1 MSPKKVKWRKTMDE
15 ARIVEESGAK
25 GYGTQESKLKLSK
38 VQSAG
43 MAAAMAA
50 LVISLCLPANV
61 YLTKTGIKTV
71 GILVAFLIMLVTEA
85 LPVVVTSLIFCG
97 LMPVT
102 GVTPDLGTAL
112 TGYSE
117 PIVFFT
123 LASFG
128 IAAAMT
134 TIPLSKRI
142 LRFMLKVFGK
152 DIKSV
157 LFIVMAACALF
168 SSIVSNVPT
177 CAIFMAI
184 SLEFI
189 KVYEREEDRRHT
201 GKAFMIAIP
210 VSSMI
215 GGMMTP
221 AGSSINLIAVSQLEK
236 YNGTTVSFVQWMCAG
251 IPLAVVVVPLAWFL
265 MVKVY
270 RPAPVSRENIG
281 RFIDSMDIPE
291 RMEKKEK
298 KVLVIVCAMLL
309 LWISSSWISM
319 INVMI
324 VATLGCCMMFL
335 PGIEVL
341 DVETFLRENS
351 WDAFFLVGT
360 VLSISAAMIT
370 NGVSDV
376 IAGLVPALEISLPVL
391 IALTAAIIFVSLLV
405 IPVASSLV
413 PILAP
418 TLIAVAANA
427 GVSPELIMMTAAV
440 CACNCYL
447 LPLDTVAL
455 ITYGKGYYAM
465 TDMAKSTL
473 FLQIAVTVLAAVW
486 LPVVGRVF
494 M

>member
-1 MSPKKVKWRKTMDE
+1 MSAKQSSGKMGITKGKLMGI
-15 ARIVEESGAK
+15 IVACAAII
-25 GYGTQESKLKLSK
+25 GT
-38 VQSAG
+38 
-43 MAAAMAA
+43 
-50 LVISLCLPANV
+50 LCLPDNA
-61 YLTKTGIKTV
+61 YLTATGIRTV
-71 GILVAFLIMLVTEA
+71 GVLIAFLVMLVTEA

-97 LMPVT
+97 LMPVL
-102 GVTPDLGTAL
+102 GVTANLGEAL

-142 LRFMLKVFGK
+142 LRMMLKAFGK

-157 LFIVMAACALF
+157 LLAVMIACAVF

-184 SLEFI
+184 SLEFL
-189 KVYEREEDRRHT
+189 KLYDSEEDRRRT
-201 GKAFMIAIP
+201 GRAFMIAIP
-210 VSSMI
+210 VASMI

-221 AGSSINLIAVSQLEK
+221 AGSSINLIAISQLEK
-236 YNGTTVSFVQWMCAG
+236 YNGTTVPFVQWMCAG
-251 IPLAVVVVPLAWFL
+251 IPMAIVLIPIAWLL
-265 MVKVY
+265 MVKIY
-270 RPAPVSRENIG
+270 KPAQVSRQSIDK
-281 RFIDSMDIPE
+281 FADSMDIPE
-291 RMEKKEK
+291 KIGEKEI
-298 KVLVIVCAMLL
+298 KVMVIVCAMLV

-324 VATLGCCMMFL
+324 VATLGCCIMFV
-335 PGIEVL
+335 PGVEVL
-341 DVETFLRENS
+341 EVDTFLHENS

-360 VLSISAAMIT
+360 VLSISTAMIN

-376 IAGLVPALEISLPVL
+376 IAGLIPALNVSTMAL
-391 IALTAAIIFVSLLV
+391 IAFTAVLIFVSLIM
-405 IPVASSLV
+405 IPVATSLI

-418 TLIAVAANA
+418 ALIAVAVSA
-427 GVSPELIMMTAAV
+427 GVAPALIMMTAAI

-465 TDMAKSTL
+465 TDMAKSTI
-473 FLQIAVTVLAAVW
+473 FLQLAVIVLAMLW
-486 LPVVGRVF
+486 LPVVGSLFGVV
-494 M
+494 

>member
-1 MSPKKVKWRKTMDE
+1 MSEK
-15 ARIVEESGAK
+15 
-25 GYGTQESKLKLSK
+25 ESKEKTSITKKELMGIITACM
-38 VQSAG
+38 V
-43 MAAAMAA
+43 
-50 LVISLCLPANV
+50 LVISLCLPANAC
-61 YLTKTGIKTV
+61 LTVTGIRTV
-71 GILVAFLIMLVTEA
+71 GVLIAFLVMLVTEA

-97 LMPVT
+97 LMPVL
-102 GVTPDLGTAL
+102 GVTANLGEAL

-142 LRFMLKVFGK
+142 LRMMLKAFGR

-157 LFIVMAACALF
+157 LLAVMIACAVF

-184 SLEFI
+184 SLEFL
-189 KVYEREEDRRHT
+189 KLYDNEEDRRKSGRT
-201 GKAFMIAIP
+201 FMIAIP
-210 VSSMI
+210 IASMI

-221 AGSSINLIAVSQLEK
+221 AGSSVNLIAISQLEK
-236 YNGTTVSFVQWMCAG
+236 YNGTTVSFVHWMCAG
-251 IPLAVVVVPLAWFL
+251 IPMAIVLVPLAWFL
-265 MVKVY
+265 MVKIY
-270 RPAPVSRENIG
+270 KPARVPRQSIEKFV
-281 RFIDSMDIPE
+281 DTMDIPE
-291 RMEKKEK
+291 KIGEKEI
-298 KVLVIVCAMLL
+298 KVIIIVCAMLV

-319 INVMI
+319 INVMT
-324 VATLGCCMMFL
+324 VATLGCCIMFV
-335 PGIEVL
+335 PGVEVL
-341 DVETFLRENS
+341 DVDTFLHENS

-360 VLSISAAMIT
+360 VLSISTAMIN

-376 IAGLVPALEISLPVL
+376 IAGLIPSLDVSTMIL
-391 IALTAAIIFVSLLV
+391 IAFTAVLIFVSLIV
-405 IPVASSLV
+405 IPVATSLI

-418 TLIAVAANA
+418 ALITVAVNA
-427 GVSPELIMMTAAV
+427 GVAPVLIMMTAAI

-465 TDMAKSTL
+465 TDMMKSTI
-473 FLQIAVTVLAAVW
+473 FLQLMIIILAMLW
-486 LPVVGRVF
+486 LPVVGGLFGVV
-494 M
+494 

>member
-1 MSPKKVKWRKTMDE
+1 MDE

-50 LVISLCLPANV
+50 SALSGCGGSGNS
-61 YLTKTGIKTV
+61 GIKTV

-134 TIPLSKRI
+134 TIPL
-142 LRFMLKVFGK
+142 
-152 DIKSV
+152 
-157 LFIVMAACALF
+157 
-168 SSIVSNVPT
+168 
-177 CAIFMAI
+177 
-184 SLEFI
+184 
-189 KVYEREEDRRHT
+189 
-201 GKAFMIAIP
+201 
-210 VSSMI
+210 
-215 GGMMTP
+215 
-221 AGSSINLIAVSQLEK
+221 
-236 YNGTTVSFVQWMCAG
+236 
-251 IPLAVVVVPLAWFL
+251 AVVVVPLAWFL

-270 RPAPVSRENIG
+270 MPAPVSRENIG

-391 IALTAAIIFVSLLV
+391 IELTAAIIFVSLLV